1 MYAVSERILRKKIN
15 ERNRGANRLGIVFW
29 QEESIG
35 KERILK
41 ISDSRYH
48 RYISFV
54 NNTNSHLP
62 FVKC

>member
-1 MYAVSERILRKKIN
+1 MKETEVF
-15 ERNRGANRLGIVFW
+15 NRLGIVFW

-54 NNTNSHLP
+54 DNTNSHP
-62 FVKC
+62 IC

>member
-1 MYAVSERILRKKIN
+1 MKETEVF
-15 ERNRGANRLGIVFW
+15 NRLGIVFW

-54 NNTNSHLP
+54 DNTNSHIP